1 MILNKEDLFEVTG
14 GEINSSLIN
23 AVSRGI
29 SVFLELGRSIGS
41 AIRRAVSG
49 KTCSL

>member
-1 MILNKEDLFEVTG
+1 MILNKEELFKVVG

-23 AVSRGI
+23 AVTRGV
-29 SVFLELGRSIGS
+29 STFLELGRSIGS